1 MEKGRRK
8 DDGENLERGRP
19 RVRSARE
26 YKKSGKGRRLENVR
40 REKKGTEATEKI
52 SREAR
57 KSKDKEIEKSE
68 WEAAEKQNEKLRRK

>member
-1 MEKGRRK
+1 MRENTRNQGRDADWK
-8 DDGENLERGRP
+8 ML
-19 RVRSARE
+19 
-26 YKKSGKGRRLENVR
+26 
-40 REKKGTEATEKI
+40 GTEATEKI

>member
-1 MEKGRRK
+1 MRENTRNQGREADWKMLGEK
-8 DDGENLERGRP
+8 
-19 RVRSARE
+19 
-26 YKKSGKGRRLENVR
+26 
-40 REKKGTEATEKI
+40 KKGTEATEKI